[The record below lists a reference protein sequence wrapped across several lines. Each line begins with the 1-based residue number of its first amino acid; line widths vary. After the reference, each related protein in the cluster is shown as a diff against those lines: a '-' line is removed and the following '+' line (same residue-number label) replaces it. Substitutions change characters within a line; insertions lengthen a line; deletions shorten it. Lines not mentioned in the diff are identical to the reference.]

1 MDFLSSE
8 LSLSPSGSVLFQ
20 DRLCA
25 LLLTFPETVGLTA
38 CVVEIHLRNLE
49 KDQRDMTHLVEM
61 HISSVS
67 EMIHI
72 TSSEYNDLTFI
83 YSVYNSRAHLPSVI
97 GSSLIL
103 QGLP

>member
-1 MDFLSSE
+1 
-8 LSLSPSGSVLFQ
+8 
-20 DRLCA
+20 
-25 LLLTFPETVGLTA
+25 
-38 CVVEIHLRNLE
+38 
-49 KDQRDMTHLVEM
+49 MTHLVEM

>member
-1 MDFLSSE
+1 
-8 LSLSPSGSVLFQ
+8 
-20 DRLCA
+20 
-25 LLLTFPETVGLTA
+25 
-38 CVVEIHLRNLE
+38 
-49 KDQRDMTHLVEM
+49 MTHLVEM

-83 YSVYNSRAHLPSVI
+83 YSVYYSRAHLPSVI